1 MSQVAKE
8 TGAAGAPKRV
18 QKTKWI
24 IAGLLLLVAAL
35 IVINLP
41 RGYSDDLSRIGKGK
55 ASVVLIRD
63 KNAVQSFDLMTE
75 LNSVRDQFSGKV
87 EFLLTDFDTAQ
98 GKAFIEANHAGE
110 VSVVFLDANGHLVK
124 VLYAPQSAG
133 SLQQEISAL
142 LNGSAVANQ

>member
-8 TGAAGAPKRV
+8 TGAAGAPKRA

-35 IVINLP
+35 IVMNLP

-110 VSVVFLDANGHLVK
+110 VSVVFLDASGHLVK

-142 LNGSAVANQ
+142 LNGSAAANQ